1 MKKIKLILLIL
12 PIFLISGC
20 SNYRELN
27 DIAIVSALG
36 IDKSE
41 NGYKMVVQVM
51 NTKKEG
57 QDTNSSGQQPK
68 FTTYKTEGNTIQKM
82 LRDTVLESPR
92 RLYMS
97 HMQLLIISEDLAKES
112 INDILDWFARDS
124 ESRKQFYVLISRNDQ
139 TEEILNTLTAIETLN
154 SKKIVDNV
162 NTDNRF
168 LGVAEDT
175 TFENILSIYL
185 NDKQEMLL
193 PSIKTIGPTNEGE
206 ENFNIE
212 QSSPD
217 TKILLAP
224 MAVFKNDKLV
234 GYLTEEESIAMSF
247 IKNKIDTTIIEYKC
261 NNEDYIA
268 SEIINSK
275 TKLEVSSKGKNPELT
290 IKINGSANINEINCH
305 YNLEDHQVINKV
317 ENMLNKKVEKMI
329 KKSIKDINK
338 KYNSD
343 IYGFEDIFYKDDPK
357 YYQKIKNHWSNGS
370 YSNLNIKVNSNI
382 KLLEKGTILK
392 VIDHES

>member
-154 SKKIVDNV
+154 SKKIVNNV

-206 ENFNIE
+206 ENSNIE

-370 YSNLNIKVNSNI
+370 YSDLNIKVISNI

>member
-154 SKKIVDNV
+154 SKKIVNNV

-206 ENFNIE
+206 ENSNIE